1 MEASALSVPHLVDHA
16 VRHGIAV
23 VPGSAVVDES
33 GWDFRV
39 VHCRDEHGREWIL
52 RSPRR
57 AQVVAPAAAEDR
69 LLRLLRDRLPTR
81 IPEWRVHTP
90 EFTAYPRL
98 PGTAAGAE
106 DPHSLRYR
114 WAVDPLG
121 PAAEY
126 LGPLAGVLVS
136 LHALPPATA
145 GLPDPAPDQ
154 PRERVA
160 RQLHEAHA
168 AFGLSPGRRAHWL
181 RWLEDDYGWP
191 TATVPVHGDVH
202 PGHTLVSRRPGG
214 GARLEGLLD
223 WTNARV
229 DDPAADFVDLYYAG
243 GPAVLD
249 ALLAAYRGQ
258 GGTVR
263 EGMREHIVELGDFL
277 WVRVALLG
285 LRTNRPHLV
294 TTARA
299 RLRELGTVP

>member
-69 LLRLLRDRLPTR
+69 LLRRLRDRLPTR

-145 GLPDPAPDQ
+145 GLPDTAPDR

-168 AFGLSPGRRAHWL
+168 AFGLSQAAEPTGCAGWRTTTAGRPR
-181 RWLEDDYGWP
+181 RCP
-191 TATVPVHGDVH
+191 STATCTPATPWSPADRAVG
-202 PGHTLVSRRPGG
+202 PGSRACSTGPTPGSTTPPRTSWTCTTRAVRRPGRAARRVPGTGRHGTG
-214 GARLEGLLD
+214 G
-223 WTNARV
+223 NAR
-229 DDPAADFVDLYYAG
+229 AH
-243 GPAVLD
+243 
-249 ALLAAYRGQ
+249 RGT
-258 GGTVR
+258 G
-263 EGMREHIVELGDFL
+263 
-277 WVRVALLG
+277 
-285 LRTNRPHLV
+285 
-294 TTARA
+294 
-299 RLRELGTVP
+299 